1 MNAAHAPAGRP
12 PSSTTAVYLT
22 LLGQVALSR
31 GDSIIP
37 LPYARVYGLLVI
49 LALSTAPVSRSE
61 LARLLWPDMAC
72 DMARARLRH
81 ALFTLDRQLS
91 PLCIE
96 RMHAQAE
103 LPRDAM
109 TCDVWE
115 LGRLCDR
122 IEAADLHTLK
132 RIDAEALAGLSRAPL
147 AAAFSIPDATAFNH
161 WIDAQRKHWDRR
173 VHQARD
179 RIRAALALRGYGHD
193 IMHQPLSRGMQA
205 MQSASGSTNGP
216 KPTDDTVFAER
227 RWIACTMVLSR
238 EPDHEP
244 AEQVSPVVTLGE
256 TLLADSSAILLRPHA
271 GSILAVFGL
280 LPHEEEAHT
289 LARRWARD
297 LCDHYQQAGIPAAIG
312 AHAGWHLCTWPEG
325 VIDTTGAMTRRAIE
339 TAASAATGTVACCMP
354 EPQTHS
360 AVTASHMY
368 ARMYAP
374 QLDALGQPLRRA
386 VSHLAIFRET
396 FSQDDAAAACRG
408 VALDIDHLSAVL
420 CDKGVLTPV
429 ACGQWRFADP
439 LLRIAARLRLP
450 AAQLDILH
458 GIAAARRLAAAAHTE
473 AAWHF
478 EQVGQGE
485 NAIQAWS
492 LAGQE
497 HLRLGRFLQAHHAY
511 GRATQWLSRDTHVPA
526 GLRTRITLGLAA
538 AERMLVGQRSGHPGH
553 AAAFWLARLK
563 HTGATP
569 ASMQVRHMHWT
580 VQLMERGPLAARH
593 LANPL
598 MRHASTA
605 PWRAVAHACR
615 ALESLLRGRYRQCMS
630 AAMEAEKWARLS
642 TNGSDAVTPGLDMP
656 RLAQAAQ
663 NWASAMLEALP
674 ASNTCN
680 RSSHMS
686 PHISSHMISSEPSD
700 ALHPDHTAI
709 VIWYFRTMTAQC
721 QGNPAETQRCAQ
733 QLLAHASQGRLPH
746 AAAIA
751 RLAMLWSDASAQT
764 SIALQA
770 ASAAVRRM
778 RQFAQS
784 QVPVVSS
791 MAAELC
797 LRHGAVARAQA
808 IVRRGLRTA
817 RCTHVRIGLARLLW
831 LQAMLCDAR
840 GEAVRADQWR
850 NRARRVAGSL
860 REAALIRQIEAN

>member
-1 MNAAHAPAGRP
+1 M
-12 PSSTTAVYLT
+12 
-22 LLGQVALSR
+22 
-31 GDSIIP
+31 
-37 LPYARVYGLLVI
+37 PYARVYGLLVI

-81 ALFTLDRQLS
+81 ALFTLDRQLH
-91 PLCIE
+91 PLYIE
-96 RMHAQAE
+96 RMHAHAE

-122 IEAADLHTLK
+122 IETADLHTLK
-132 RIDAEALAGLSRAPL
+132 RIDAEALADLSRAPL
-147 AAAFSIPDATAFNH
+147 AAAFSIPDATAFND
-161 WIDAQRKHWDRR
+161 WLDAQRKHWARR

-193 IMHQPLSRGMQA
+193 IMHQPLSHGMQA
-205 MQSASGSTNGP
+205 MQSASGSANGP
-216 KPTDDTVFAER
+216 RPTGDTLFAER
-227 RWIACTMVLSR
+227 RWLACAMVLSR

-244 AEQVSPVVTLGE
+244 AEHVSPVVTLGE
-256 TLLADSSAILLRPHA
+256 ALLADSSAILLRPHA

-280 LPHEEEAHT
+280 LPHDEEAHT
-289 LARRWARD
+289 LAWRWAHHLR
-297 LCDHYQQAGIPAAIG
+297 DHYQQAGMPAAIG
-312 AHAGWHLCTWPEG
+312 VHTGWHLCTWPEG
-325 VIDTTGAMTRRAIE
+325 VIDTTGAMARRAIE

-354 EPQTHS
+354 ELQTHA
-360 AVTASHMY
+360 AVTASRMY
-368 ARMYAP
+368 ARMYALP
-374 QLDALGQPLRRA
+374 LDALGQPLRRA
-386 VSHLAIFRET
+386 VSHIAIFRDT

-408 VALDIDHLSAVL
+408 VMLDIDRLSTVL
-420 CDKGVLTPV
+420 CDKGVLTLV
-429 ACGQWRFADP
+429 AAGQWRFADP

-450 AAQLDILH
+450 ATQLDILH
-458 GIAAARRLAAAAHTE
+458 GIAATQRQATAAHAE

-478 EQVGQGE
+478 EQIGQGE
-485 NAIQAWS
+485 HAIQAWS

-511 GRATQWLSRDTHVPA
+511 GHAARWLSRDTHVSA
-526 GLRTRITLGLAA
+526 SLRARITLGLAA
-538 AERMLVGQRSGHPGH
+538 AERMLVGQRSGHAGH

-569 ASMQVRHMHWT
+569 VSMQVRHMHWT
-580 VQLMERGPLAARH
+580 MQIMERGPLAARH

-630 AAMEAEKWARLS
+630 AAMETEKWARLTIS
-642 TNGSDAVTPGLDMP
+642 SGDAVTPGLDMP
-656 RLAQAAQ
+656 GLAQAAQ
-663 NWASAMLEALP
+663 SWASAMLEALP
-674 ASNTCN
+674 ASDTRNM
-680 RSSHMS
+680 SSHTS
-686 PHISSHMISSEPSD
+686 PSVPSN
-700 ALHPDHTAI
+700 ALSDMPPGLPHPDHTI
-709 VIWYFRTMTAQC
+709 SVIWYFRTMTAQC
-721 QGNPAETQRCAQ
+721 QGKPAETQRCAQ

-751 RLAMLWSDASAQT
+751 HLAILWSDASAQA
-764 SIALQA
+764 SISLQA
-770 ASAAVRRM
+770 ASAAIRRM

-784 QVPVVSS
+784 QVPVVAS

-797 LRHGAVARAQA
+797 LRHGAVTRAQA

-817 RCTHVRIGLARLLW
+817 RCTHVRLGLARLLW

-840 GEAVRADQWR
+840 EETARADQWR
-850 NRARRVAGSL
+850 NRARRVAGCL